1 MHVSAHSSRMKW
13 MSMFVTNKWKLYIT
27 QKLIHKTSLLFI
39 YIWTKQSRHHCA
51 LPELGFFNGYLPPV
65 LDHVIKGIAT
75 AYWVSTY
82 NETESSSWLLWTSL
96 ETLKASFNV
105 LGPVTTRVVF
115 LTTFP
120 FLWRYNLS
128 LAKIRQRPSYKKLPE
143 CLPRLLL
150 GPHQY
155 ESMVYHYTISH
166 LGETILND
174 SLIPS
179 WISSFDE
186 ATSFLSPMV

>member
-1 MHVSAHSSRMKW
+1 MKIIHNTK
-13 MSMFVTNKWKLYIT
+13 VDTQNKFI
-27 QKLIHKTSLLFI
+27 I
-39 YIWTKQSRHHCA
+39 YIWTKQSCHHCA
-51 LPELGFFNGYLPPV
+51 LHELGFFNGYLPPV

-105 LGPVTTRVVF
+105 LGPVTTRAVF

-155 ESMVYHYTISH
+155 ESMV
-166 LGETILND
+166 L
-174 SLIPS
+174 SLHDV
-179 WISSFDE
+179 SFGGNS
-186 ATSFLSPMV
+186 TQWQSYSFMNL